1 VTAVLDH
8 VLTGLVLDAIGAF
21 FQAFLGDLAGCVVLA
36 LGLRKPV
43 HQEVALGKT
52 LADDLLVTRTAEKE
66 GPGEGQKGKGRPHA
80 PVSFEPS
87 PARAMVQS
95 PLGEIGGAG
104 GAVALIGGP
113 RPHRCPLICGRR
125 LAGGAGSWYRFAPMR
140 ENIRLLS
147 SAGTGY
153 SYYTKKNKRTQTNKL
168 EVKKYDPVVRKHV
181 AFKEAKMPPHS
192 K

>member
-1 VTAVLDH
+1 MLPYVSSLAWPGPRSNH
-8 VLTGLVLDAIGAF
+8 P
-21 FQAFLGDLAGCVVLA
+21 GDLGW
-36 LGLRKPV
+36 
-43 HQEVALGKT
+43 
-52 LADDLLVTRTAEKE
+52 
-66 GPGEGQKGKGRPHA
+66 
-80 PVSFEPS
+80 
-87 PARAMVQS
+87 
-95 PLGEIGGAG
+95 
-104 GAVALIGGP
+104 
-113 RPHRCPLICGRR
+113 
-125 LAGGAGSWYRFAPMR
+125 LAGGSLSWYRCAPMR